1 MLVNDLEIQVVS
13 EIEMCS
19 LFYQGLPQVRTTK
32 ENA

>member
-1 MLVNDLEIQVVS
+1 MLVNDLKIQVVS

-19 LFYQGLPQVRTTK
+19 LFYQGLPKVRAAE